1 MSELKGQSTRF
12 YWNPQK
18 FCVFI
23 LASLPYCIVGNS
35 VLCDQSLKNVVYTYS
50 LTLTLRVMCSR
61 PAEIIR
67 VNPGLKDCQMCF

>member
-23 LASLPYCIVGNS
+23 LASLPYWIIGNS
-35 VLCDQSLKNVVYTYS
+35 VICDQSLKNVVHTYS
-50 LTLTLRVMCSR
+50 LTLTYRVMCSR